1 MSKRQKFD
9 FSLLQK
15 YCSENNVTLL
25 EDYSNILLKGD
36 TFIKGKCISENCR
49 NSFEKK
55 FSNVI
60 KTGAYCKKCILH
72 KNKKDNN
79 QEFLTKYSYESLQKF
94 CLKNNIVLL
103 KNYICDNLHQKF
115 QIEGKCY
122 NKECS
127 NNFKTSF
134 QNLYKRFGFCI
145 SCSNLNRIKK
155 NKETFLLNYGYDNPN
170 KIQEIRD
177 KIYKTNLKKYGYIY
191 SFKSEE
197 VKNKIKTKMI
207 QKYGVCNPQQNITI
221 KQKTENTCLNKY
233 GVKNPIM
240 NCQIKSK
247 AKNTIFK
254 KYGVEFASQNK
265 DIKQKVKETF
275 LKKYGV
281 INPTQNAEIAEK
293 ASKNCYKTK
302 NYILPSG
309 KVLTCQGYEP
319 FAIRDLINLNINE
332 NDILNKK
339 TLVPEIWFKDD
350 NNKEHRYYVDIYIPS
365 QNKCIEVKSIYTYK
379 KHEKTN
385 LLKQNA
391 VIKMGYNFEFWI
403 YDSKGNKINI

>member
-1 MSKRQKFD
+1 MSISAKFN

-25 EDYSNILLKGD
+25 EDYSNVNLTGNV
-36 TFIKGKCISENCR
+36 FIKGKCIYENC
-49 NSFEKK
+49 NNIFEKK
-55 FSNVI
+55 FCI
-60 KTGAYCKKCILH
+60 LTKTGAYCKKCIQI
-72 KNKKDNN
+72 KNKKETNSN
-79 QEFLTKYSYESLQKF
+79 YKPKYSFEGLKDF
-94 CLKNNIVLL
+94 CDEKNITLL
-103 KNYICDNLHQKF
+103 EDYKCINLHQKYP
-115 QIEGKCY
+115 IRGKCY
-122 NKECS
+122 KQEC
-127 NNFKTSF
+127 NNEFKTSF
-134 QNLYKRFGFCI
+134 QNLYKRNGYCNY
-145 SCSNLNRIKK
+145 CSKLNKIKNQK
-155 NKETFLLNYGYDNPN
+155 ATFNKIYGCDNPN
-170 KIQEIRD
+170 KLQEYRN
-177 KIYKTNLKKYGYIY
+177 KIYESNLKKYGCKH
-191 SFKSEE
+191 SFNSEY
-197 VKNKIKTKMI
+197 VKDKIKNTML
-207 QKYGVCNPQQNITI
+207 QKYGVVNPLQNNEI
-221 KQKTENTCLNKY
+221 KQKIENTCLIKY
-233 GVKNPIM
+233 GFKNPLNNSEVI
-240 NCQIKSK
+240 NKV
-247 AKNTIFK
+247 KNTIIQ
-254 KYGVEFASQNK
+254 KYGVEFASQNQ

-309 KVLTCQGYEP
+309 KVLKCQGYEP
-319 FAIRDLINLNINE
+319 FAFRDLINLNINE

-391 VIKMGYNFEFWI
+391 AIKMGYNFEFWI